1 MGIELV
7 FGALSLAV
15 GLVSTASS
23 QAAAKKS
30 MAAQKEANNIQ
41 LAQSENNAREDR
53 RQLLREERIRR
64 ARIMQGSFNSG
75 AAGSSG
81 EIGAMGAIT
90 TNVDSAVSNSGANS
104 KANAGINIFN
114 QKAATFD
121 QQARESLAWGEVFQS
136 GIGTFGNI
144 FEEK

>member
-1 MGIELV
+1 MGIELI
-7 FGALSLAV
+7 FGAISLAV

-23 QAAAKKS
+23 QAAARKS
-30 MAAQKEANNIQ
+30 AAAQKEANNIQ
-41 LAQSENNAREDR
+41 LAQSENAAREDK

-64 ARIMQGSFNSG
+64 ARIMQSSFNSG
-75 AAGSSG
+75 GAGSSG
-81 EIGAMGAIT
+81 ESGAMGAIS
-90 TNVDSAVSNSGANS
+90 TNVDSAVSNADANS

-121 QQARESLAWGEVFQS
+121 QQAREALAWGEVFQS
-136 GIGTFGNI
+136 GAQTLGNI